1 MEDLNGKYNLKEY
14 KIKVDKNKWKI
25 NWQDTYEKSLL
36 LFITGKCNL
45 NCKNCF
51 SSSTRNSV
59 EMTLEQIKSIL
70 DANKEFKKLDLMGGE
85 PLLHKNIKGIIQE
98 IRKRNQQPSL
108 YTNGIKLNELPEDI
122 MPIRACVSFHEIEAD
137 NPSRKPLKPI
147 MHNLSEFV
155 KKGNKLKLVFLM
167 DQYNVGRALEIV
179 NFVDKNMCF
188 VNKLTIGLMRYE
200 NDYWND
206 NHEGVL
212 PFDMYADNIQK
223 IINEYEGRLN
233 LDIFLKG
240 VLNFEGDPGD
250 LPNRVNRFKCVF
262 QDLTYSDCLYNACD
276 LKHPKLS
283 KDYKLPESLCN
294 CKHTGKKKCLADKV
308 RLTKVKEEEKYE

>member
-1 MEDLNGKYNLKEY
+1 
-14 KIKVDKNKWKI
+14 
-25 NWQDTYEKSLL
+25 
-36 LFITGKCNL
+36 
-45 NCKNCF
+45 
-51 SSSTRNSV
+51 
-59 EMTLEQIKSIL
+59 
-70 DANKEFKKLDLMGGE
+70 
-85 PLLHKNIKGIIQE
+85 
-98 IRKRNQQPSL
+98 
-108 YTNGIKLNELPEDI
+108 

-147 MHNLSEFV
+147 MNNLEEFV

-167 DQYNVGRALEIV
+167 DQYNVEKALEIV

-212 PFDMYADNIQK
+212 PFDMYADNIQR
-223 IINEYEGRLN
+223 IINKYDGRLN

-240 VLNFEGDPGD
+240 VLNFERDPGD
-250 LPNRVNRFKCVF
+250 LPNRVNRFKCIF
-262 QDLTYSDCLYNACD
+262 QDLTFSDCLYNACD

>member
-188 VNKLTIGLMRYE
+188 VKKLTIGLMRYE

-212 PFDMYADNIQK
+212 SFDMYADNIQK

>member
-1 MEDLNGKYNLKEY
+1 MEDLNSKYNLKEY

-51 SSSTRNSV
+51 SSSIRNSL

-70 DANKEFKKLDLMGGE
+70 DANKEFKKVDLMGGE

-108 YTNGIKLNELPEDI
+108 YTNCIKLNELPEDI

-147 MHNLSEFV
+147 MHNLAEFV
-155 KKGNKLKLVFLM
+155 KKGNKLKLVFLI
-167 DQYNVGRALEIV
+167 DQYNVEKALEIV

-188 VNKLTIGLMRYE
+188 VKKLTIGLMRYE

-308 RLTKVKEEEKYE
+308 RLTKVKKEE